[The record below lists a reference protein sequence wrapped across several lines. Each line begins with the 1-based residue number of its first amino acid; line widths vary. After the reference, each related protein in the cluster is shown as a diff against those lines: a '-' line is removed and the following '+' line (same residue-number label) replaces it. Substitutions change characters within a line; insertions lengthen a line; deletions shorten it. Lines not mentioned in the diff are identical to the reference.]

1 MESYQLSS
9 YYTAISVITIF
20 IAVVL
25 FVCWKL
31 AQSSAKIEET
41 GARQRPYQ
49 PSRPIVPQPK
59 LRQIRQTKYSV
70 GSQTSNAESL
80 YVKFKKEEAVK
91 DSALHASGSS
101 SSICVNC
108 ESESRKKTEQ
118 KYLISESYY
127 QSPYNYESVSDI
139 LKHSSKMSDGL

>member
-1 MESYQLSS
+1 MESHQLSS

-20 IAVVL
+20 IAIVL

-31 AQSSAKIEET
+31 VQSTARVEEA
-41 GARQRPYQ
+41 GA
-49 PSRPIVPQPK
+49 RPIVPQPK
-59 LRQIRQTKYSV
+59 LRQIRQTKFSV

-127 QSPYNYESVSDI
+127 QSPYNYESVSEI
-139 LKHSSKMSDGL
+139 LKHSSKMSDDL

>member
-59 LRQIRQTKYSV
+59 LRQIRQPKYSV

-80 YVKFKKEEAVK
+80 YVKFKKEAAK
-91 DSALHASGSS
+91 DLALPKSESS
-101 SSICVNC
+101 SSICLNC
-108 ESESRKKTEQ
+108 GPDSSKKTEQ

-127 QSPYNYESVSDI
+127 QSPYESVSEI
-139 LKHSSKMSDGL
+139 LKHSSKMSDDL

>member
-59 LRQIRQTKYSV
+59 LRQIRQPKYSV

-80 YVKFKKEEAVK
+80 YVKFKKEAAK
-91 DSALHASGSS
+91 YLALPKSESS
-101 SSICVNC
+101 SSTCLNC
-108 ESESRKKTEQ
+108 GPDSSKKTEQ

-127 QSPYNYESVSDI
+127 QSPYESVSEI
-139 LKHSSKMSDGL
+139 LKHSSKMSDDL

>member
-1 MESYQLSS
+1 MQS
-9 YYTAISVITIF
+9 TARV
-20 IAVVL
+20 
-25 FVCWKL
+25 
-31 AQSSAKIEET
+31 EEA
-41 GARQRPYQ
+41 GA
-49 PSRPIVPQPK
+49 RPIVPQPE
-59 LRQIRQTKYSV
+59 LRQIRQTKHSV

-91 DSALHASGSS
+91 DSALNASGSS

-127 QSPYNYESVSDI
+127 QSPYESVSDI